1 MERPKYPLCVM
12 SLVKGGVHYPKYV
25 TIVNSGGA
33 RLLRYREQICMCV
46 NHINFLYF
54 EWGLIL

>member
-1 MERPKYPLCVM
+1 MERPKYPLYVM
-12 SLVKGGVHYPKYV
+12 SLVKGGVHV